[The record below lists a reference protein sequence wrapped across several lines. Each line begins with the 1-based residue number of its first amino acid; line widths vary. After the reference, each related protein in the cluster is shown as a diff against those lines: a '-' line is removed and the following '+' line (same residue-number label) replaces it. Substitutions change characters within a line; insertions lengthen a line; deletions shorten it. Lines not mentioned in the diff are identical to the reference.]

1 MRRIAAFTAML
12 ALMSSLAFADS
23 KKLTEDQRIEIL
35 RGMMAEYA
43 KIKVLLPQSKKP
55 LEVTP
60 EGTFDQT
67 KWNALQKEFGP
78 AGRVG
83 DIIQV
88 THVEIEKERIVV
100 QLNGGGRSE
109 KKWYDHI
116 QVGVGNS
123 TQPISGAGT
132 NAPSGT
138 TVALV
143 FNGPIGELTAAEV
156 KKMLQPVLDF
166 EKQIS
171 ATTDPLADLP
181 EPIKEAVKAKKA
193 VAGMTHDEVLMAMGK
208 PLRKTREPKDGVEN
222 EDWIYGEP
230 PGRVTFV
237 TFIGD
242 KVTRVKETYAG
253 LGGSISGKRSE
264 VGQTQTDQ

>member
-1 MRRIAAFTAML
+1 MMRFPAFAIILVL
-12 ALMSSLAFADS
+12 AGNPGFADS

-35 RGMMAEYA
+35 RGMQAEFA
-43 KIKVLLPQSKKP
+43 KIKVLMPQSKKP
-55 LEVTP
+55 LEVTT
-60 EGTFDQT
+60 EGMFDQA

-88 THVEIEKERIVV
+88 THVEIEKERIIL

-109 KKWYDHI
+109 KRWYDHI
-116 QVGVGNS
+116 QVGMGNS
-123 TQPISGAGT
+123 TQPISGAAT

-143 FNGPIGELTAAEV
+143 FGGPIGELSSAEI

-166 EKQIS
+166 EKQES
-171 ATTDPLADLP
+171 ATVDPLDALP

-193 VAGMTHDEVLMAMGK
+193 VEGMTHDQVLMALGK
-208 PLRKTREPKDGVEN
+208 PLRKTREPKNGVEN

-253 LGGSISGKRSE
+253 LGGSISGKPSE
-264 VGQTQTDQ
+264 LGQTQTDQ